1 MTVIKMSRRDAG
13 KTLLAGSAS
22 LLAAKDWVFAAA
34 EAPEPGTPKLEL
46 WYRQPAK
53 EWTEALPIGNGRLG
67 AMVMGAT
74 EQERIQLNEETL
86 WTGAPYDPNTYGG
99 PDALPEIRRLVFA
112 GQYLQAND
120 LFGRTMMGYPADQTT
135 YQPLGDL
142 WLTFSGHAKVT
153 DYRRTLDLDE
163 AIVRVTYRVGDVR
176 FSREIFSS
184 PVDQVIVVRLTASR
198 PGNISLKARISGGM
212 NADHSQGEHYTSDS
226 VPPDGLAMRGHNAS
240 DQGIKGELD
249 YHARVK
255 ASAEG
260 GSVEAGYRELEVRQA
275 NAVTLLIAAATNF
288 VNAKDVSG
296 APEARAMQHMGNA
309 SAKSYVDLRRAHVT
323 EHQRLFRRV
332 ALDLGTTGAA
342 NQPTDERVK
351 SFVTANDPHLVTLFF
366 QYGRYLLI
374 CSSRPGTLP
383 ANLQG
388 IWNQD
393 MSPWWG
399 SKYTTNI
406 NLQMNYWPAEVAN
419 LADCAEPLMEMVRA
433 IVEPGQRTAAVM
445 YGAKGW
451 VLHQNTDLWLAT
463 APMDGPTWGTFSVGG
478 AWLCSHLWDHYLFNG
493 DRDFLQTIYPV
504 LKGAVQFFL
513 DTLVEH
519 PKYKWLVTCPSMSPE
534 NFPKRE
540 GNERYLDET
549 AGIYLPGTTICA
561 GSTIDMQ
568 ILRDL
573 FGNYA
578 KASELLRIDSDFR
591 DRVREA
597 GRRLPPMQVGKRG
610 NLQEWLEDWGDIE
623 PEHRHLSHLWGLYPG
638 NQISPQVTPK
648 LAAAAKQ
655 SILMRGE
662 GGLSFSM
669 AWKVNLWARLRDGE
683 HAHRA
688 LKKLIGESMFPNFF
702 SRDGKALQVDGNLGG
717 TAGIAEM
724 LLQSHAG
731 EVHLL
736 PALPLAWGTGSIKG
750 LCARGGFVVDVF
762 WKNGELA
769 SASIL
774 SKLGTECQLRTAS
787 PVQVTLEGKAVNTSL
802 LEPGVV
808 RFHTQPG
815 GTYEVA
821 TGSRG

>member
-1 MTVIKMSRRDAG
+1 M
-13 KTLLAGSAS
+13 
-22 LLAAKDWVFAAA
+22 
-34 EAPEPGTPKLEL
+34 
-46 WYRQPAK
+46 
-53 EWTEALPIGNGRLG
+53 
-67 AMVMGAT
+67 
-74 EQERIQLNEETL
+74 
-86 WTGAPYDPNTYGG
+86 
-99 PDALPEIRRLVFA
+99 
-112 GQYLQAND
+112 
-120 LFGRTMMGYPADQTT
+120 
-135 YQPLGDL
+135 
-142 WLTFSGHAKVT
+142 
-153 DYRRTLDLDE
+153 
-163 AIVRVTYRVGDVR
+163 GDVR

-184 PVDQVIVVRLTASR
+184 PVDQVIVVRLTASK

-212 NADHSQGEHYTSDS
+212 NADHSEGEHYTSDS
-226 VPPDGLAMRGHNAS
+226 APPDGLAMRGHNAS
-240 DQGIKGELD
+240 DQGIKGGWITT
-249 YHARVK
+249 H
-255 ASAEG
+255 
-260 GSVEAGYRELEVRQA
+260 GSKPSPREEVLKPVIRNWSVRQA
-275 NAVTLLIAAATNF
+275 NAVTLLISAATNF

-296 APEARAMQHMGNA
+296 DPEARAMQHMGNA
-309 SAKSYVDLRRAHVT
+309 GAKTYVDIRRAHVT

-332 ALDLGTTGAA
+332 AFDLGTTGAA
-342 NQPTDERVK
+342 DQPTDERVK

-393 MSPWWG
+393 MNPWWG

-493 DRDFLQTIYPV
+493 DRNFLQNIYPI
-504 LKGAVQFFL
+504 LKGSVQFFL

-540 GNERYLDET
+540 GNERYLDE
-549 AGIYLPGTTICA
+549 ASGNL
-561 GSTIDMQ
+561 SSRNHH
-568 ILRDL
+568 LR
-573 FGNYA
+573 
-578 KASELLRIDSDFR
+578 RIDDRHADSPRPLWTLCESFR
-591 DRVREA
+591 TFERRFGLSRPGSRTWAASASRCRWASAETCRSGWKTGATSSLNIGISRISGDSIRVTRYLF
-597 GRRLPPMQVGKRG
+597 RSL
-610 NLQEWLEDWGDIE
+610 
-623 PEHRHLSHLWGLYPG
+623 
-638 NQISPQVTPK
+638 PK

-662 GGLSFSM
+662 GGMSFSM

-688 LKKLIGESMFPNFF
+688 LKKLIGESMFPNLF

-731 EVHLL
+731 ELHLL
-736 PALPLAWGTGSIKG
+736 PALPSAWGAGSIKG
-750 LCARGGFVVDVF
+750 LCARGGFEVDVS
-762 WKNGELA
+762 GRMASLP

-774 SKLGTECQLRTAS
+774 RSWEQNAS
-787 PVQVTLEGKAVNTSL
+787 CARHPQC
-802 LEPGVV
+802 
-808 RFHTQPG
+808 R
-815 GTYEVA
+815 
-821 TGSRG
+821 